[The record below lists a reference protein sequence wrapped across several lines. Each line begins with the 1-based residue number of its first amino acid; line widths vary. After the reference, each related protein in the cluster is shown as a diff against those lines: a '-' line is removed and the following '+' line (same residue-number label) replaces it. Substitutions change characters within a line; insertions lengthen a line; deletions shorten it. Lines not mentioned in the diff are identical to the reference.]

1 MCSNSCTSFVGI
13 IIITLFLELRLH
25 CLFACLW
32 CFVCVCDTV
41 KIQLL
46 SVAPDQKWRNV
57 TYRGPDRAMKGV
69 LGTLCHMIV
78 VRGVSSKSLLFAWV
92 CRDLIGPLLIRGCRD
107 NFERLL

>member
-1 MCSNSCTSFVGI
+1 MC
-13 IIITLFLELRLH
+13 
-25 CLFACLW
+25 A
-32 CFVCVCDTV
+32 TV

-78 VRGVSSKSLLFAWV
+78 VRGVLSKSLLFAWV
-92 CRDLIGPLLIRGCRD
+92 GRDFDRAPIRGAGITLSDFCD
-107 NFERLL
+107 SSCTDIVESA